1 MMKTPL
7 PKTKVRGSN
16 SGVALMAVFDLLG
29 RKWNMRI
36 LWELNASP
44 LSFRAIQEKCD
55 GMSPSVL
62 NDRIKQLVE
71 AKLVYSSAAG
81 YQITPLGV
89 SLMQTLDPLRDWAR
103 KWESALAVD
112 D

>member
-1 MMKTPL
+1 MKTPL

-36 LWELNASP
+36 LWELNREA
-44 LSFRAIQEKCD
+44 LSFRAIQDKCD

-71 AKLVYSSAAG
+71 AKLIYSSPTG
-81 YQITPLGV
+81 YQITPLGQ
-89 SLMQTLDPLRDWAR
+89 SLMQTLDPLRDWAAE
-103 KWESALAVD
+103 WELELED
-112 D
+112 ND